1 MYDHQ
6 RDDQQISIDW
16 QSNLWHYSI
25 WNIYLIHFVNLQCG
39 SEKNAAQSTR
49 AVIISHKTLCQATIL
64 HLSYYILLNP
74 CKIFSNLTNLIPN
87 FCIPTTEQIV
97 FGCTRK
103 TTILTELLPPS
114 YLFDT
119 HPASFLLV
127 HQLVNCWKLLQTPHL
142 RHFWTLNHHSAY
154 LSLLLPPI
162 TSSQESTLLQDESR
176 LADVIHLSFKTR
188 RHCISICWEYNPSI

>member
-1 MYDHQ
+1 MQLQLYEIMQ
-6 RDDQQISIDW
+6 LSNNNLNTYQLCMTTSVMISRYPQLIG
-16 QSNLWHYSI
+16 NLICGTVLSGIYTSYILSI
-25 WNIYLIHFVNLQCG
+25 CNVAVK
-39 SEKNAAQSTR
+39 KNAAQSR
-49 AVIISHKTLCQATIL
+49 AVIISHTTLCQATIL

-74 CKIFSNLTNLIPN
+74 CKIFSNLTNLIPT

-127 HQLVNCWKLLQTPHL
+127 HQLVNC
-142 RHFWTLNHHSAY
+142 
-154 LSLLLPPI
+154 
-162 TSSQESTLLQDESR
+162 
-176 LADVIHLSFKTR
+176 
-188 RHCISICWEYNPSI
+188 